1 MFCVLIVG
9 IHAEYVI
16 HFLTL
21 RPIAPI
27 FFFCQELLRPLGEIE
42 FLPGRLLQK
51 LIDIGFCG
59 GKWSEQ
65 ACYDLGE
72 YIFGFDD
79 SNNNMVSKIMFNEN
93 LVFNEKLVLA
103 YKWL

>member
-1 MFCVLIVG
+1 MDVLC
-9 IHAEYVI
+9 
-16 HFLTL
+16 LTRGHPCRIIL
-21 RPIAPI
+21 TRIDRSSYC
-27 FFFCQELLRPLGEIE
+27 FFFQELLRPLGEIE

-79 SNNNMVSKIMFNEN
+79 SNNNMVSKIMFNE
-93 LVFNEKLVLA
+93 KLVLA

>member
-1 MFCVLIVG
+1 MDVLC
-9 IHAEYVI
+9 
-16 HFLTL
+16 LTRGHPCRIIL
-21 RPIAPI
+21 TRIDRSSY
-27 FFFCQELLRPLGEIE
+27 FFFFQELLRPLGEIE

-79 SNNNMVSKIMFNEN
+79 SNNNMVSKIMFNE
-93 LVFNEKLVLA
+93 KLVLA

>member
-1 MFCVLIVG
+1 MDVLC
-9 IHAEYVI
+9 
-16 HFLTL
+16 LTRGHPCRIIL
-21 RPIAPI
+21 TRIDRSSY

-79 SNNNMVSKIMFNEN
+79 SNNNMVSKIMFNE
-93 LVFNEKLVLA
+93 KLVLA

>member
-1 MFCVLIVG
+1 MDVLC
-9 IHAEYVI
+9 
-16 HFLTL
+16 LTRGHPCRIIL
-21 RPIAPI
+21 TRIDRSSFF

-79 SNNNMVSKIMFNEN
+79 SNNNMVSKIMLNEK